1 MIDNHYPSY
10 AQNQLIAIADD
21 NRTGYFIATMACSVI
36 NKYGIIESIDQFA
49 GVTTERRKN
58 ITDGTGDILYISFR
72 RYIWELKGIDKS
84 GTAVFK
90 KEVRHGIGTGG
101 TEVAVAI
108 SEGDHKSYRI

>member
-58 ITDGTGDILYISFR
+58 ITDGTRDILYISFR

-90 KEVRHGIGTGG
+90 KQVGYGIRAGG
-101 TEVAVAI
+101 SKVAVPI